1 MSREHHDLGR
11 AGGTGTGTGR
21 HGSSSSSK
29 AFVWDTGSSL
39 YDSYELAAVRRLLD
53 GRLRAAGA
61 GVLPLPDEVE
71 PPAAAEP
78 GAENKRVAVAAG
90 ARRKVTLRALFR
102 AVATWAARPRQAPL
116 ACACAGTVHRQGG
129 ASVEPA
135 DVPSHGQL

>member
-1 MSREHHDLGR
+1 MSRERHDLGR
-11 AGGTGTGTGR
+11 AGGTGTGR
-21 HGSSSSSK
+21 HGGGSSSE

-53 GRLRAAGA
+53 GRLLAAGA
-61 GVLPLPDEVE
+61 GVLPLPDE

-78 GAENKRVAVAAG
+78 GAGNKRVVVAAR

-102 AVATWAARPRQAPL
+102 AVATWAARPGQAPPL
-116 ACACAGTVHRQGG
+116 ACACAGMVHRQGG
-129 ASVEPA
+129 AAVEPA

>member
-1 MSREHHDLGR
+1 MSRERHGLGR
-11 AGGTGTGTGR
+11 AGGTGTGR
-21 HGSSSSSK
+21 HGGGSSSSK

-53 GRLRAAGA
+53 GRLLAAGA
-61 GVLPLPDEVE
+61 GVLPLPDE
-71 PPAAAEP
+71 PPAGAEP
-78 GAENKRVAVAAG
+78 GVGSKRVVVAAR

-116 ACACAGTVHRQGG
+116 ACACAGMVHRQGG
-129 ASVEPA
+129 ASVVPA

>member
-78 GAENKRVAVAAG
+78 
-90 ARRKVTLRALFR
+90 
-102 AVATWAARPRQAPL
+102 
-116 ACACAGTVHRQGG
+116 
-129 ASVEPA
+129 EPA
-135 DVPSHGQL
+135 GR